1 MILQEENND
10 MSDGGVHHLAHHQ
23 RMSKNEP
30 QMSSVLKSEDTSEL
44 RLIHMAA
51 SLGLTRY
58 DI

>member
-10 MSDGGVHHLAHHQ
+10 MSDGGHHLAHHQ

-30 QMSSVLKSEDTSEL
+30 QKSSVLKSEDTSEL
-44 RLIHMAA
+44 KLIHMAA